1 MAKTKPSPAP
11 VAKKN
16 LLSEAFT
23 LPNAWLWG
31 ATALVAVVY
40 FAYSSASDGFYQQDE
55 AAHFLSMRGFWYAP
69 NSVLSNWAKPGYKLL
84 YALPALGGSGVVTLV
99 NCLVAALAA
108 WLAYK
113 IAEQLGSKLPGLAF
127 AAAALQPLWVNLSF
141 RNYSEIVSATLLA
154 WAVWLQLRQR
164 PAGAALVISYITFIR
179 QEFYPIAGL
188 YFLYLA
194 WQKKWLPALLLAVFP
209 LLQNA
214 WGGLLEKDWLYLP
227 HQILTSSDQIGGA
240 FPRKGFEHYFLM
252 SITIFGSV
260 VTTLALAYLLARAL
274 EKVKKVAD
282 TAQDRAA
289 YWLVVPSVIYF
300 AMYVVFN
307 TQALNLGPSGGGNLR
322 YLLIISPLL
331 AGLAGLGVEK
341 YHASANKGPLLG
353 GLAVWALLV
362 AIFMTYQNNLVVFT
376 PERDW
381 LPLVGVLLT
390 LGLLVLPL
398 SSAHTTYGLAALLAF
413 LALVTVRPI
422 KLSAEDR
429 ACRLWAAWYAE
440 LEQQSGERPLYLHHD
455 MFFYFLGRTR
465 YEFKTRPQAITDAN
479 AKAAPKGSLFFW
491 DSHYSYRPELRKE
504 SLQYEYFTAKPN
516 EYKVTQEIISDDQT
530 FGVIVFEKQ

>member
-1 MAKTKPSPAP
+1 MAKTKPAPALPAGKP
-11 VAKKN
+11 VMN
-16 LLSEAFT
+16 EAFT
-23 LPNAWLWG
+23 LTNPWLWT
-31 ATALVAVVY
+31 ATAVLAVVY
-40 FAYSSASDGFYQQDE
+40 FGYATASNGFYQQDE

-84 YALPALGGSGVVTLV
+84 YALPALGGSGVVTVV

-113 IAEQLGSKLPGLAF
+113 IAEQLGSQLPVLAF

-154 WAVWLQLRQR
+154 WAVWLQLRHR
-164 PAGAALVISYITFIR
+164 PAGAALVMSYITFIR
-179 QEFYPIAGL
+179 QEFYPIAGV

-194 WQKKWLPALLLAVFP
+194 WQKKWGPALLLAVFP
-209 LLQNA
+209 LVQNA
-214 WGGLLEKDWLYLP
+214 WGGLLNGDWLYLP
-227 HQILTSSDQIGGA
+227 NQILKTSDEIGGA
-240 FPRKGFEHYFLM
+240 FPRKGFGHYFLM

-260 VTTLALAYLLARAL
+260 VATLALAYLLARAL
-274 EKVKKVAD
+274 EKLKKVAD

-289 YWLVVPSVIYF
+289 YWVMVPSVVYF

-331 AGLAGLGVEK
+331 AVLAALGVAK
-341 YHASANKGPLLG
+341 YRASAQKGALLG
-353 GLAVWALLV
+353 GLAVWALGV
-362 AIFMTYQNNLVVFT
+362 AVFMTYQNNLVVFT

-398 SSAHTTYGLAALLAF
+398 NARQATYTGGALLAF

-429 ACRLWAAWYAE
+429 ACRLWAAWYTE
-440 LEQQSGERPLYLHHD
+440 LEQQSGEHPLYLHHD
-455 MFFYFLGRTR
+455 MFYYFLGRTR
-465 YEFKTRPQAITDAN
+465 YEFKTRPQAITAAN
-479 AKAAPKGSLFFW
+479 AQAAPKGSLFFW

-504 SLQYEYFTAKPN
+504 SLQYEYFTSKSN
-516 EYKVTQEIISDDQT
+516 QYKVVQEIVSDDQT